1 MTAPWDGELQRE
13 IGLRERGKNY
23 EEEIGGDYLCS
34 CYLRLCRAGTQRATP
49 LRCESAGRDYCARGE
64 PDCRGGAGDSGF
76 AGGDGGAVRVVPER
90 DAGGLESDA
99 AGDADCHA
107 VCRHDATAPGEDAGL
122 GAAAA
127 DVFCGRGR
135 QRKISSER
143 RGLHCVYERR
153 WWRGVVPALSV

>member
-76 AGGDGGAVRVVPER
+76 AGGDGGAVRVVSEC

-99 AGDADCHA
+99 AGDADCDA
-107 VCRHDATAPGEDAGL
+107 VCGH
-122 GAAAA
+122 GAAAFGEDGGGGAAA
-127 DVFCGRGR
+127 DHIFRGRGDR
-135 QRKISSER
+135 REISSQWR
-143 RGLHCVYERR
+143 RLHFVREGHWRR
-153 WWRGVVPALSV
+153 RVVPALPV

>member
-34 CYLRLCRAGTQRATP
+34 CYLRLCRAGAQRAAP

-64 PDCRGGAGDSGF
+64 PDCRGSAGDSGF
-76 AGGDGGAVRVVPER
+76 AGGDGGALWVVSEC
-90 DAGGLESDA
+90 DAGGLESDW
-99 AGDADCHA
+99 AGDADCDA
-107 VCRHDATAPGEDAGL
+107 VCGHDATALGEHAGQ

-127 DVFCGRGR
+127 YIFCRCGR
-135 QRKISSER
+135 QWEISSEWR
-143 RGLHCVYERR
+143 RLHRV
-153 WWRGVVPALSV
+153 